1 MVVCLKSCT
10 AAAGGSLCMDID
22 FSMKFVLEDDDS
34 DTEKSPPQP
43 TLSQRTPQ
51 LPVAPSFRACS
62 KPNASLQLL
71 PMRQSF
77 NQTMESH
84 VDLAGSNN
92 TLPGNAMISAFN
104 QILSTNPS
112 GKQPFL

>member
-1 MVVCLKSCT
+1 
-10 AAAGGSLCMDID
+10 MDID

-43 TLSQRTPQ
+43 TLLQRTPQ

-62 KPNASLQLL
+62 KPNASLQL
-71 PMRQSF
+71 PPTRQSF